1 MGLGVRGVI
10 SILLWALLVYAA
22 VLIALF
28 AFQRGLMYRPGNS
41 LPSPATTMVP
51 QAQVRVL
58 KTDSGLAL
66 TSWYVPPE
74 HGNKAAPVI
83 LYFQG
88 NAGTFA
94 DRDFKAAPLA
104 AAGYGVWL
112 TGYRGFGGNPG
123 APDEQGLYADA
134 RAAITAL
141 AADGVKPAQIVLYGE
156 SLGSGVATQMAYELA
171 QAGTPAKGLILEA
184 PFMSMGSAA
193 QDVYFYVPAKWLVRD
208 RYDNLAKIASVQAP
222 LLIMHGDADRV
233 IQQRHGKQLFATAGD
248 LKSGFW
254 PAGGGHSN
262 LYDFDALNEVLGFL
276 KGLK

>member
-1 MGLGVRGVI
+1 MI
-10 SILLWALLVYAA
+10 SIMLWALLVYVA
-22 VLIALF
+22 VLVALF
-28 AFQRGLMYRPGNS
+28 VFQRGLMYRPGNS
-41 LPSPATTMVP
+41 LPSPAETMVP

-58 KTDSGLAL
+58 QTDMGLAL

-74 HGNKAAPVI
+74 HENPEHGNKDTSVI

-88 NAGTFA
+88 NAGTLA

-134 RAAITAL
+134 RAAIKAL
-141 AADGVKPAQIVLYGE
+141 AADGVMPARIVLYGE

-171 QAGTPAKGLILEA
+171 QAGTPVKGLILEA

-208 RYDNLAKIASVQAP
+208 HYDNLAKIGSVQAP

-233 IQQRHGKQLFATAGD
+233 IQPYHGKQLFAAAGA

-262 LYDFDALNEVLGFL
+262 LYDFGALNEVLGFL

>member
-1 MGLGVRGVI
+1 MGWDVRGVI
-10 SILLWALLVYAA
+10 SIMLWALLVYVA
-22 VLIALF
+22 VLVALF
-28 AFQRGLMYRPGNS
+28 FFQRGLMYRPGSN
-41 LPSPATTMVP
+41 LPSPAETMVP

-58 KTDSGLAL
+58 QADTGLAL

-74 HGNKAAPVI
+74 HGNKDAPVI

-88 NAGTFA
+88 NAGTLA

-134 RAAITAL
+134 RAAINAL
-141 AADGVKPAQIVLYGE
+141 AADGVMPERIVLYGE

-171 QAGTPAKGLILEA
+171 KAGTPAKGLILEA

-208 RYDNLAKIASVQAP
+208 HYDNLAKIASVQTP
-222 LLIMHGDADRV
+222 LMIMHGDDDRV
-233 IQQRHGKQLFATAGD
+233 IQQYHGKRLFAAAGT

-262 LYDFDALNEVLGFL
+262 LYDFGALNEVLGFL
-276 KGLK
+276 KDLK

>member
-1 MGLGVRGVI
+1 MI
-10 SILLWALLVYAA
+10 WALLVYVA
-22 VLIALF
+22 VLVALF
-28 AFQRGLMYRPGNS
+28 VFQRGLMYRPGNT
-41 LPSPATTMVP
+41 LPSPAETLIP
-51 QAQVRVL
+51 NAEARVL
-58 KTDSGLAL
+58 ETKSGLAL
-66 TSWYVPPE
+66 TSWYVPPKNSDE
-74 HGNKAAPVI
+74 DAPVI

-88 NAGTFA
+88 NAGTVA
-94 DRDFKAAPLA
+94 DRDFKASPLA

-134 RAAITAL
+134 RAAIKAL
-141 AADGVKPAQIVLYGE
+141 AADGVTPERVVLYGE

-184 PFMSMGSAA
+184 PFMSMESAA

-208 RYDNLAKIASVQAP
+208 RYDNLAKIASVQTP
-222 LLIMHGDADRV
+222 LMIMHGDADRV
-233 IQQRHGKQLFATAGD
+233 IQQRHGKQLFATAGA

-254 PAGGGHSN
+254 PVGGGHSN
-262 LYDFDALNEVLGFL
+262 LYDFGALNEVLGFL